1 MIINIFAIIGIIFTW
16 LLFCFII
23 ALPIGALLA
32 KKDRAEAQC
41 LKKHS
46 DKT

>member
-1 MIINIFAIIGIIFTW
+1 MIINIFAIIGMIFTY
-16 LLFCFII
+16 LLFCFVV
-23 ALPIGALLA
+23 AMPIGALLA
-32 KKDRAEAQC
+32 KKDRAEARR